1 MMLLNLNVVGAICA
15 NSDPILTNNVGL
27 SIKGQVKEKNISIP
41 CRVRLFER
49 TTGRLVNET
58 VTDNA
63 GNYVFSHLTANKFFV
78 VAHHPLNQY
87 NAVIADLVVP
97 K

>member
-1 MMLLNLNVVGAICA
+1 MLLDLQVKQAICP
-15 NSDPILTNNVGL
+15 SDLILTSDIGL
-27 SIKGQVKEKNISIP
+27 AIKGQVKELNIPFP

-49 TTGRLVNET
+49 LSGRLINE
-58 VTDNA
+58 VLTDNS
-63 GNYVFSHLTANKFFV
+63 GNYEFNHLTANKFFT

>member
-1 MMLLNLNVVGAICA
+1 MLLDLRVKQAICP
-15 NSDPILTNNVGL
+15 SDQILTSDIGL
-27 SIKGQVKEKNISIP
+27 AIKGQVKEMNIPFP
-41 CRVRLFER
+41 CRLRLFER
-49 TTGRLVNET
+49 ISGRLISEVM
-58 VTDNA
+58 TDQS
-63 GNYVFSHLTANKFFV
+63 GNYIFNHLNANKFFI

>member
-1 MMLLNLNVVGAICA
+1 MLLKAKPVCAYNTNLGFL
-15 NSDPILTNNVGL
+15 LTTSMGL
-27 SIKGQVKEKNISIP
+27 SIKGQVKEKNIPIP

-49 TTGRLVNET
+49 ESGRMIYET
-58 VTDNA
+58 VTDKS
-63 GNYVFSHLTANKFFV
+63 GNYSFDHLMTNKFFI
-78 VAHHPLNQY
+78 VAHHPENTF

>member
-1 MMLLNLNVVGAICA
+1 MLLDLQVKQAICP
-15 NSDPILTNNVGL
+15 SDLILTSDIGL
-27 SIKGQVKEKNISIP
+27 AIKGQVKELNIPFP
-41 CRVRLFER
+41 CRLRLFER
-49 TTGRLVNET
+49 ASGRLVFEV
-58 VTDNA
+58 VTDQS
-63 GNYVFSHLTANKFFV
+63 GNYVFNHLTTNKFFI

>member
-1 MMLLNLNVVGAICA
+1 MLLDLQVKQAICP
-15 NSDPILTNNVGL
+15 SDLILTSDIGL
-27 SIKGQVKEKNISIP
+27 AIKGQVKELNIPFP
-41 CRVRLFER
+41 CRLRLFER
-49 TTGRLVNET
+49 MSGRLISEVM
-58 VTDNA
+58 TDQS
-63 GNYVFSHLTANKFFV
+63 GNYVFNHLTTNKFFI

>member
-1 MMLLNLNVVGAICA
+1 MLVNLQVIPGIGVSGDTTFT
-15 NSDPILTNNVGL
+15 STKGL
-27 SIKGQVKEKNISIP
+27 SIKGQVREVGAPIP

-49 TTGRLVNET
+49 VTGRVLTEKA
-58 VTDNA
+58 TDQN
-63 GNYVFSHLTANKFFV
+63 GFYEFDHLTKTKFFI

-87 NAVIADLVVP
+87 NAVIQDNVVP

>member
-1 MMLLNLNVVGAICA
+1 MSVVRYK
-15 NSDPILTNNVGL
+15 PIGIEKLIVTDTNL
-27 SIKGQVKEKNISIP
+27 SIKGTVKELNIPIP

-49 TTGRLVNET
+49 VSGLLVADKE
-58 VTDNA
+58 TDNH
-63 GNYVFSHLTANKFFV
+63 GNYEFTCLNKLKYFI

>member
-1 MMLLNLNVVGAICA
+1 MLLDLEVKQAICP
-15 NSDPILTNNVGL
+15 SYLILTSDIGL
-27 SIKGQVKEKNISIP
+27 AIKGQVKELNIPFP

-49 TTGRLVNET
+49 LSGRLINE
-58 VTDNA
+58 VLTDNS
-63 GNYVFSHLTANKFFV
+63 GNYVFNHLTANKFFI
-78 VAHHPLNQY
+78 VAHHPSNTY

>member
-1 MMLLNLNVVGAICA
+1 MLLDLDVKQAICP
-15 NSDPILTNNVGL
+15 SDLILTSDIGL
-27 SIKGQVKEKNISIP
+27 SIKGQVKELNIPFP
-41 CRVRLFER
+41 CRLRLFER
-49 TTGRLVNET
+49 ISGRLISEVM
-58 VTDNA
+58 TDQS
-63 GNYVFSHLTANKFFV
+63 GNYVFNHLNANKFFI

>member
-1 MMLLNLNVVGAICA
+1 MIANLKLV
-15 NSDPILTNNVGL
+15 SSRDYSTEQTLTYNLGM
-27 SIKGQVKEKNISIP
+27 SIKGLVKKQNTPIP

-49 TTGRLVNET
+49 LSGRLINE
-58 VTDNA
+58 VLTDNS
-63 GNYVFSHLTANKFFV
+63 GNYEFNHLTANKFFI

>member
-1 MMLLNLNVVGAICA
+1 MIVSLK
-15 NSDPILTNNVGL
+15 PISSRDYSTELVMDFSVGL
-27 SIKGQVKEKNISIP
+27 KIKGSVKETNFPIP
-41 CRVRLFER
+41 CRVKLYER
-49 TTGRLVNET
+49 QSGRLINE
-58 VTDNA
+58 VLTDDSGSYEFN
-63 GNYVFSHLTANKFFV
+63 HLTANKFFV

>member
-1 MMLLNLNVVGAICA
+1 MLLDLQVTPAVCSSA
-15 NSDPILTNNVGL
+15 DPILTIDVGL
-27 SIKGQVKEKNISIP
+27 TVKGQVKEESLSIP

-49 TTGRLVNET
+49 MSGRLISEVM
-58 VTDNA
+58 TDQS
-63 GNYVFSHLTANKFFV
+63 GNYVFNHLTANKFFI
-78 VAHHPLNQY
+78 VAHHPLNTY

>member
-1 MMLLNLNVVGAICA
+1 MIANLKLV
-15 NSDPILTNNVGL
+15 SSRDYSTEQTLTHNLGM
-27 SIKGQVKEKNISIP
+27 SISGSVKELNIPFP

-49 TTGRLVNET
+49 LSGRLINE
-58 VTDNA
+58 VLTDNS
-63 GNYVFSHLTANKFFV
+63 GNYEFNHLTANKFFI

>member
-1 MMLLNLNVVGAICA
+1 MMLLNLKVKAAITAGA
-15 NSDPILTNNVGL
+15 DLILTSDVNL
-27 SIKGQVKEKNISIP
+27 SIKGQVKEKNIPIP

-49 TTGRLVNET
+49 ISGRLVFDT
-58 VTDNA
+58 VSDGV
-63 GNYVFSHLTANKFFV
+63 GNYSFDHLTANKFFI